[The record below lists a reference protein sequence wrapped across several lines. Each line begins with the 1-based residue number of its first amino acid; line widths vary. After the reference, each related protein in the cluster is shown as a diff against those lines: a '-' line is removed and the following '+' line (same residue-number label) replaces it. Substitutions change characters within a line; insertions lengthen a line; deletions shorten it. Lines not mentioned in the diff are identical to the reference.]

1 MIIKGKLVRAMRA
14 LIGYNL
20 LALSR
25 KTTNK
30 VFIKPEGMSLKLTT
44 SLSQRLV
51 LTPQLRQRI
60 EMLQMTTL
68 ELSDLIQQ
76 QLLENPV
83 LEEVATQ
90 EEARELAE
98 KILDHLASA
107 DPGAAPD
114 QPQIEASEPELGS
127 PSSNGSGDSEVLSQ
141 TYAESDGDAE
151 RGDGEPLASADLSE
165 DSVGDELVGEEAAR
179 DAFEEIDFGREFQDY
194 LDPGY
199 KTQEIEYK
207 EKDAPTFEQFLTR
220 APSLADHLEW
230 QLHMSPIEGDVC
242 DAAISVIGNLDA
254 DGRLNATNEEIA
266 AMGGWT
272 EEIVEKARQAVMHL
286 DPIGCGAR
294 DVRECLLVQ
303 LEVRGESDRLA
314 AGLISDHLSDLQQ
327 HKLPHLAKQIGSDV
341 DTLLSELQFIRTLD
355 PYPGRR
361 YSSEEPIL
369 ISPEIYIEK
378 LDEGDEDYVIY
389 FSDDGS
395 PRLRVSQ
402 QYQQMLGKSDVSNET
417 KSFIREKMRSAV
429 DLLRNIE
436 HRRQTIYK
444 VVESIVHR
452 QRDFLDKG
460 VQYIKPMMLK
470 DIAEDIGMHLSTVS
484 RVVNRKYAHTPQ
496 GVIELRR
503 FFTEGMMN
511 EDGEEVSTRIIKL
524 KIKKLIEEEDS
535 HSPITDD
542 QVVKILIKDGIKL
555 SRRTVAKYRDQMSI
569 PGSRERRA
577 VV

>member
-1 MIIKGKLVRAMRA
+1 
-14 LIGYNL
+14 
-20 LALSR
+20 
-25 KTTNK
+25 
-30 VFIKPEGMSLKLTT
+30 MSLKLTT

-68 ELSDLIQQ
+68 ELTDLIQQ

-98 KILDHLASA
+98 KILDHLANA
-107 DPGAAPD
+107 DPGASD
-114 QPQIEASEPELGS
+114 QSQVEPHEAELGS
-127 PSSNGSGDSEVLSQ
+127 PSSNGSGDSEGLTA
-141 TYAESDGDAE
+141 TYQDAE
-151 RGDGEPLASADLSE
+151 GEGGEGHLSDPSE
-165 DSVGDELVGEEAAR
+165 DSTGDEIVGEDASR
-179 DAFEEIDFGREFQDY
+179 DPFEEIDFGREFQDY

-199 KTQEIEYK
+199 KTQEVEYK
-207 EKDAPTFEQFLTR
+207 EDAPTFEQFLTR
-220 APSLADHLEW
+220 PPSLADHLEW
-230 QLHMSPIEGDVC
+230 QLHLSPLEAEVC
-242 DAAISVIGNLDA
+242 EAAIAVIGNLDA
-254 DGRLNATNEEIA
+254 DGRLNASNEEIA
-266 AMGGWT
+266 AMGNWT
-272 EEIVEKARQAVMHL
+272 EEVVEQARQALMRL
-286 DPIGCGAR
+286 DPVGCGAR

-303 LEVRGESDRLA
+303 LEVRGETDRLA
-314 AGLISDHLSDLQQ
+314 AKLIKEHLADLQQ
-327 HKLPHLAKQIGSDV
+327 HKLPHLSKQISVDV
-341 DTLLSELQFIRTLD
+341 DKLLEELQFIRTLD

-361 YSSEEPIL
+361 YSSDEPIL
-369 ISPEIYIEK
+369 ITPEIYIEK
-378 LDEGDEDYVIY
+378 LDEDDEDYVIY
-389 FSDDGS
+389 FADDGS
-395 PRLRVSQ
+395 PRLRISQ
-402 QYQQMLGKSDVSNET
+402 QYQQMLSQGGVNNET

-444 VVESIVHR
+444 VVESIVNR
-452 QRDFLDKG
+452 QKDFLDHG
-460 VQYIKPMMLK
+460 VQQIKPMMLK

-511 EDGEEVSTRIIKL
+511 EDGEEISTRIIKL

-535 HSPITDD
+535 HNPITDD
-542 QVVKILIKDGIKL
+542 QVVKILAKDGIKL
-555 SRRTVAKYRDQMSI
+555 SRRTVAKYRDQMHI

>member
-1 MIIKGKLVRAMRA
+1 
-14 LIGYNL
+14 
-20 LALSR
+20 
-25 KTTNK
+25 
-30 VFIKPEGMSLKLTT
+30 MSLKLTT

-60 EMLQMTTL
+60 EMLQMTSL
-68 ELSDLIQQ
+68 ELTDLIQQ

-83 LEEVATQ
+83 LEEVPSQ
-90 EEARELAE
+90 EEVREIAE
-98 KILDHLASA
+98 KVLDHLASA
-107 DPGAAPD
+107 DSASSFDEPGGVEADPSLASTNGAGDPD
-114 QPQIEASEPELGS
+114 I
-127 PSSNGSGDSEVLSQ
+127 VLSLPQ
-141 TYAESDGDAE
+141 S
-151 RGDGEPLASADLSE
+151 GDGEGGEGGEVVAAGEPVEGVGEGVGE
-165 DSVGDELVGEEAAR
+165 DGGGDETQQ

-207 EKDAPTFEQFLTR
+207 EDAPTFEQFLTR
-220 APSLADHLEW
+220 PPSLAEHLEW
-230 QLHMSPIEGDVC
+230 QLNMSSTEPAVRN
-242 DAAISVIGNLDA
+242 AAIAVVGNLDA
-254 DGRLNATNEEIA
+254 DGRLSASNEEMA
-266 AMGGWT
+266 AMQKCS
-272 EEIVEKARQAVMHL
+272 EEIVERARQAVMQL
-286 DPIGCGAR
+286 DPVGCGAR
-294 DVRECLLVQ
+294 DVKECLLVQ
-303 LEVRGESDRLA
+303 LDVLGENGRLA
-314 AGLISDHLSDLQQ
+314 GRLISDHFADLQQ
-327 HKLPHLAKQIGSDV
+327 HRLPHLSKQIGIEV
-341 DTLLSELQFIRTLD
+341 ETLLEELQFIRKLD

-378 LDEGDEDYVIY
+378 LDENDDDYIIY
-389 FSDDGS
+389 FADDGS

-402 QYQQMLGKSDVSNET
+402 QYQQMLSQGVSNET

-444 VVESIVHR
+444 VVESIVLR
-452 QRDFLDKG
+452 QKDFLDHG
-460 VQYIKPMMLK
+460 VQQIKPMMLK

-503 FFTEGMMN
+503 FFTEGMLN

-524 KIKKLIEEEDS
+524 QIKKLIEEEDS
-535 HSPITDD
+535 HNPITDD
-542 QVVKILIKDGIKL
+542 KVVKILAKDGIKL
-555 SRRTVAKYRDQMSI
+555 SRRTVAKYRDQMQI

>member
-1 MIIKGKLVRAMRA
+1 
-14 LIGYNL
+14 
-20 LALSR
+20 
-25 KTTNK
+25 
-30 VFIKPEGMSLKLTT
+30 
-44 SLSQRLV
+44 
-51 LTPQLRQRI
+51 
-60 EMLQMTTL
+60 
-68 ELSDLIQQ
+68 
-76 QLLENPV
+76 
-83 LEEVATQ
+83 VATQ
-90 EEARELAE
+90 EEVGELAE

-114 QPQIEASEPELGS
+114 NQVETTEPELGS
-127 PSSNGSGDSEVLSQ
+127 PSSNGSGELSSSAAYEGEGEAGE
-141 TYAESDGDAE
+141 TDGPEMGA
-151 RGDGEPLASADLSE
+151 ADLSE
-165 DSVGDELVGEEAAR
+165 DSVGDEVVGEEAAR

-207 EKDAPTFEQFLTR
+207 EDAPTFEQFLTR
-220 APSLADHLEW
+220 PPSLADHLEW
-230 QLHMSPIEGDVC
+230 QLHMSPIEGETC
-242 DAAISVIGNLDA
+242 EAAISVIGNLDA

-266 AMGGWT
+266 AMGGWPG
-272 EEIVEKARQAVMHL
+272 EVVEQARQAVMRL
-286 DPIGCGAR
+286 DPVGCGAR

-303 LEVRGESDRLA
+303 LEVKGENDRLA
-314 AGLISDHLSDLQQ
+314 VALISEHLSDLQQ

-341 DTLLSELQFIRTLD
+341 DTLLNELQFIRTLD

-378 LDEGDEDYVIY
+378 LDEDDDEYVIY
-389 FSDDGS
+389 FADDGS

-452 QRDFLDKG
+452 QQEFLDKG

-511 EDGEEVSTRIIKL
+511 EDGEEISTRIIKL

-535 HSPITDD
+535 HNPITDD

>member
-1 MIIKGKLVRAMRA
+1 
-14 LIGYNL
+14 
-20 LALSR
+20 
-25 KTTNK
+25 
-30 VFIKPEGMSLKLTT
+30 MSLKLTT

-68 ELSDLIQQ
+68 ELGDLIQQ

-90 EEARELAE
+90 EEAQELAE

-107 DPGAAPD
+107 DAGGAAD
-114 QPQIEASEPELGS
+114 LPQIEATEPELGS
-127 PSSNGSGDSEVLSQ
+127 PSSNGSADPDSLTAYTGTE
-141 TYAESDGDAE
+141 AEADA
-151 RGDGEPLASADLSE
+151 GEMSGSADLSE
-165 DSVGDELVGEEAAR
+165 DSVGDEIVGEEGAR

-199 KTQEIEYK
+199 KTQEVEYK
-207 EKDAPTFEQFLTR
+207 EDAPTFEQFLTR
-220 APSLADHLEW
+220 APTLADHLET
-230 QLHMSPIEGDVC
+230 QLHLSTIDVEMC
-242 DAAISVIGNLDA
+242 DVAICVIGNLDA
-254 DGRLNATNEEIA
+254 EGRLNATNEEIA

-272 EEIVEKARQAVMHL
+272 EETVERARQAVMHL
-286 DPIGCGAR
+286 DPAGCGAR

-303 LEVRGESDRLA
+303 LEVRGESERLA
-314 AGLISDHLSDLQQ
+314 AKLISEHLPDLQQ
-327 HKLPHLAKQIGSDV
+327 HKLPNLSKQIGIDI
-341 DTLLSELQFIRTLD
+341 DTLLAELQFIRTLE

-361 YSSEEPIL
+361 YSSDEPIL
-369 ISPEIYIEK
+369 ITPEIYIEK
-378 LDEGDEDYVIY
+378 LDEDDDEYVIY
-389 FSDDGS
+389 FADDGS
-395 PRLRVSQ
+395 PRLRISQ
-402 QYQQMLGKSDVSNET
+402 QYQKMLGQNGVTNET
-417 KSFIREKMRSAV
+417 KSFIREKVRSAV

-452 QRDFLDKG
+452 QQDFLDRG

-524 KIKKLIEEEDS
+524 QIKKLIEEEDS
-535 HSPITDD
+535 HNPITDD
-542 QVVKILIKDGIKL
+542 QVVKILAKDGMKL
-555 SRRTVAKYRDQMSI
+555 SRRTVAKYRDQMHI

>member
-1 MIIKGKLVRAMRA
+1 
-14 LIGYNL
+14 
-20 LALSR
+20 
-25 KTTNK
+25 
-30 VFIKPEGMSLKLTT
+30 MSLKLTT

-68 ELSDLIQQ
+68 ELGELIQQ

-90 EEARELAE
+90 EEAQELAE

-107 DPGAAPD
+107 DETNSFDKPAA
-114 QPQIEASEPELGS
+114 EAAEPELGA
-127 PSSNGSGDSEVLSQ
+127 PSANGSGDTEAALAA
-141 TYAESDGDAE
+141 YAEG
-151 RGDGEPLASADLSE
+151 
-165 DSVGDELVGEEAAR
+165 EAAGDSIDATSSAELAGESASEEVAGDDASR

-199 KTQEIEYK
+199 KTQEFEYK
-207 EKDAPTFEQFLTR
+207 EDAPTFEQFLTR
-220 APSLADHLEW
+220 APSLSEHLEW
-230 QLHMSPIEGDVC
+230 QMHMDPISADVQ
-242 DAAISVIGNLDA
+242 DAAVCVIGNLDA
-254 DGRLNATNEEIA
+254 DGRLTASNEEIA
-266 AMGGWT
+266 AMGPWP
-272 EEIVEKARQAVMHL
+272 EETVERSRQAVMRL
-286 DPIGCGAR
+286 DPLGCGAR

-303 LEVRGESDRLA
+303 LEVRGESERLA
-314 AGLISDHLSDLQQ
+314 AKLISEHLADLQQ
-327 HKLPHLAKQIGSDV
+327 HKLPHLSKQIGVDV
-341 DTLLSELQFIRTLD
+341 DTLMSELNFIRTLD

-361 YSSEEPIL
+361 YSSEEPVL
-369 ISPEIYIEK
+369 IAPEIYIEK
-378 LDEGDEDYVIY
+378 LDPDDEDYVIY
-389 FSDDGS
+389 FADDGS
-395 PRLRVSQ
+395 PRLRMSP
-402 QYQQMLGKSDVSNET
+402 QYQQMLSQQGVSNET

-444 VVESIVHR
+444 VVESIVQR
-452 QRDFLDKG
+452 QKDFLDHG
-460 VQYIKPMMLK
+460 VQHIKPMMLK
-470 DIAEDIGMHLSTVS
+470 DIAEDIQMHLSTVS

-511 EDGEEVSTRIIKL
+511 EDGEEISTRIIKL

-535 HSPITDD
+535 HNPITDD

-555 SRRTVAKYRDQMSI
+555 SRRTVAKYRDQMQI

>member
-1 MIIKGKLVRAMRA
+1 
-14 LIGYNL
+14 
-20 LALSR
+20 
-25 KTTNK
+25 
-30 VFIKPEGMSLKLTT
+30 MSLKLTT

-68 ELSDLIQQ
+68 ELTDLIQQ
-76 QLLENPV
+76 QILENPV

-90 EEARELAE
+90 EEVGELAE

-114 QPQIEASEPELGS
+114 EPQRLEAAEPELGS
-127 PSSNGSGDSEVLSQ
+127 PSSNGSGDPEGVS
-141 TYAESDGDAE
+141 TYAESDGE
-151 RGDGEPLASADLSE
+151 GDSGVGEGHEIAAADLSE
-165 DSVGDELVGEEAAR
+165 DSVGDEIVGEEGTR

-207 EKDAPTFEQFLTR
+207 EDAPTFEQFLTR

-230 QLHMSPIEGDVC
+230 QLHMSPIAEEIC

-266 AMGGWT
+266 AMGGWS
-272 EEIVEKARQAVMHL
+272 EETVEVARQAVMNL
-286 DPIGCGAR
+286 DPVGCGAR

-303 LEVRGESDRLA
+303 LEVKGESERLA
-314 AGLISDHLSDLQQ
+314 ARLINEHLSELQQ
-327 HKLPHLAKQIGSDV
+327 HKLPHLAKQINSDV

-378 LDEGDEDYVIY
+378 LDEADDEYIIY
-389 FSDDGS
+389 FADDGS

-452 QRDFLDKG
+452 QQDFLDKG

-511 EDGEEVSTRIIKL
+511 EDGEEISTRIIKL

-535 HSPITDD
+535 HNPITDD

>member
-1 MIIKGKLVRAMRA
+1 
-14 LIGYNL
+14 
-20 LALSR
+20 
-25 KTTNK
+25 
-30 VFIKPEGMSLKLTT
+30 MSLKLTT

-60 EMLQMTTL
+60 EMLQMTTI
-68 ELSDLIQQ
+68 ELTDLIQQ

-90 EEARELAE
+90 EEAQELAE
-98 KILDHLASA
+98 KILDHLASSDAEGSSEQSSGEPA
-107 DPGAAPD
+107 DL
-114 QPQIEASEPELGS
+114 ELGS
-127 PSSNGSGDSEVLSQ
+127 PASNGSGETDVLSALPAAGEFESGEALGG
-141 TYAESDGDAE
+141 AE
-151 RGDGEPLASADLSE
+151 
-165 DSVGDELVGEEAAR
+165 VGEEGSGDEVAGEESR

-207 EKDAPTFEQFLTR
+207 EDAPTFEQFLTR
-220 APSLADHLEW
+220 PPSLADHLEW
-230 QLHMSPIEGDVC
+230 QLHMSPIENEIC
-242 DAAISVIGNLDA
+242 EAAICVIGNLNA
-254 DGRLNATNEEIA
+254 DGRLNATNEEMA
-266 AMGGWT
+266 AMGNWSEAT
-272 EEIVEKARQAVMHL
+272 VEQARQAVMRL
-286 DPIGCGAR
+286 DPVGCGAR

-303 LEVRGESDRLA
+303 LEVLGESERLA
-314 AGLISDHLSDLQQ
+314 VKLITDHLPDLQQ
-327 HKLPHLAKQIGSDV
+327 HKLPHLSKQIDIDV
-341 DTLLSELQFIRTLD
+341 DTLLNELQFIRTLD

-378 LDEGDEDYVIY
+378 LDENDDEYVIY
-389 FSDDGS
+389 FADDGS

-402 QYQQMLGKSDVSNET
+402 QYQTMLSQQGVSNET

-452 QRDFLDKG
+452 QRDFLDHG
-460 VQYIKPMMLK
+460 VQHIKPMMLK

-511 EDGEEVSTRIIKL
+511 EDGEEISTRIIKL
-524 KIKKLIEEEDS
+524 QIKKLIEEEDS
-535 HSPITDD
+535 HNPITDD
-542 QVVKILIKDGIKL
+542 QVVKILAKDGIKL

>member
-1 MIIKGKLVRAMRA
+1 
-14 LIGYNL
+14 
-20 LALSR
+20 
-25 KTTNK
+25 
-30 VFIKPEGMSLKLTT
+30 MSLKLTT

-60 EMLQMTTL
+60 EMLQMTSL
-68 ELSDLIQQ
+68 ELTDLIQQ

-83 LEEVATQ
+83 LEEVPSQ
-90 EEARELAE
+90 EEVQEIAE
-98 KILDHLASA
+98 KVLDHLASA
-107 DPGAAPD
+107 ETDTFEERVP
-114 QPQIEASEPELGS
+114 EAGTPAT
-127 PSSNGSGDSEVLSQ
+127 NGSGDAVS
-141 TYAESDGDAE
+141 AG
-151 RGDGEPLASADLSE
+151 GEHE
-165 DSVGDELVGEEAAR
+165 EGGVEEGITDETQR

-207 EKDAPTFEQFLTR
+207 EDAPTFEQFLTK
-220 APSLADHLEW
+220 PQSLAEHLEW
-230 QLHMSPIEGDVC
+230 QLNMTTLDDDVR
-242 DAAISVIGNLDA
+242 DAAICVIGNMNA
-254 DGRLNATNEEIA
+254 DGRLTATGEEIA
-266 AMGGWT
+266 D
-272 EEIVEKARQAVMHL
+272 VEKIPLEIIERARQIVMRL
-286 DPIGCGAR
+286 DPVGCGAR
-294 DVRECLLVQ
+294 DVKECLLVQ
-303 LEVRGESDRLA
+303 LEVLGETDRLA
-314 AGLISDHLSDLQQ
+314 ARLITEHFADLQQ
-327 HKLPHLAKQIGSDV
+327 HKLPHLSKQIGVDV
-341 DTLLSELQFIRTLD
+341 ETLLEELQFIRTLD

-378 LDEGDEDYVIY
+378 LDENDEDYVIY
-389 FSDDGS
+389 FADDGS

-402 QYQQMLGKSDVSNET
+402 QYQQMLSQGVSNET

-444 VVESIVHR
+444 VVESIVAR
-452 QRDFLDKG
+452 QKEFLDHG
-460 VQYIKPMMLK
+460 VQYLKPMMLK

-503 FFTEGMMN
+503 FFTEGMLN
-511 EDGEEVSTRIIKL
+511 EEGEEISTRIIKL

-535 HSPITDD
+535 HNPITDD
-542 QVVKILIKDGIKL
+542 QVVKILAKDGIKL
-555 SRRTVAKYRDQMSI
+555 SRRTVAKYRDQMQI

>member
-1 MIIKGKLVRAMRA
+1 
-14 LIGYNL
+14 
-20 LALSR
+20 
-25 KTTNK
+25 
-30 VFIKPEGMSLKLTT
+30 MSLKLTT

-83 LEEVATQ
+83 LEEVPSQ
-90 EEARELAE
+90 EEVQELAE
-98 KILDHLASA
+98 KVLDHLASSDA
-107 DPGAAPD
+107 DASFGEAP
-114 QPQIEASEPELGS
+114 EAGS
-127 PSSNGSGDSEVLSQ
+127 PSTNGSGDAEAIASIGGPEVEVGE
-141 TYAESDGDAE
+141 AVPAVEGGE
-151 RGDGEPLASADLSE
+151 EGDG
-165 DSVGDELVGEEAAR
+165 GIDESR

-207 EKDAPTFEQFLTR
+207 EDAPTFEQFLTR
-220 APSLADHLEW
+220 PPSLAEHLEW
-230 QLHMSPIEGDVC
+230 QLHMSSLDPKVA
-242 DAAISVIGNLDA
+242 DAAVAVVGNLDA
-254 DGRLNATNEEIA
+254 DGRLNATNEEMA
-266 AMGGWT
+266 AMEKCS
-272 EEIVEKARQAVMHL
+272 EEIVEQARQAVMRL
-286 DPIGCGAR
+286 DPVGCGAR
-294 DVRECLLVQ
+294 DVKECLLVQ
-303 LEVRGESDRLA
+303 LEVLGESERLA
-314 AGLISDHLSDLQQ
+314 ARLIQDHFADLQQ
-327 HKLPHLAKQIGSDV
+327 HRLPHLSKQIGVDV
-341 DTLLSELQFIRTLD
+341 ETLLEELQFIRTLD

-361 YSSEEPIL
+361 YSSDEPIL

-378 LDEGDEDYVIY
+378 LDESDDEYIIY
-389 FSDDGS
+389 FADDGS

-402 QYQQMLGKSDVSNET
+402 QYQQMLSQGVSNET

-444 VVESIVHR
+444 VVESIVRR
-452 QRDFLDKG
+452 QKDFLDHG
-460 VQYIKPMMLK
+460 VQHIKPMMLK

-503 FFTEGMMN
+503 FFTEGMLN

-524 KIKKLIEEEDS
+524 QIKKLIEEEDS
-535 HSPITDD
+535 HNPITDD
-542 QVVKILIKDGIKL
+542 QVVKILAKDGIKL

>member
-1 MIIKGKLVRAMRA
+1 
-14 LIGYNL
+14 
-20 LALSR
+20 
-25 KTTNK
+25 
-30 VFIKPEGMSLKLTT
+30 MSLKLTT

-60 EMLQMTTL
+60 EMLQMTSL
-68 ELSDLIQQ
+68 ELTDLIQA

-83 LEEVATQ
+83 LEEVPSQ
-90 EEARELAE
+90 EEVQELAE
-98 KILDHLASA
+98 KVLDHLASS
-107 DPGAAPD
+107 DSDGSFE
-114 QPQIEASEPELGS
+114 QPVNEIEPSI
-127 PSSNGSGDSEVLSQ
+127 PSSNGSGDADGLSSLSPEGE
-141 TYAESDGDAE
+141 TYAA
-151 RGDGEPLASADLSE
+151 
-165 DSVGDELVGEEAAR
+165 GEEGFGEEVGSDEPSR

-207 EKDAPTFEQFLTR
+207 EDAPTFEQFLTR
-220 APSLADHLEW
+220 PPSLAEHLEW
-230 QLHMSPIEGDVC
+230 QLNMSQVGRAVL
-242 DAAISVIGNLDA
+242 DAAICVIGNLNA
-254 DGRLNATNEEIA
+254 DGRLNAINEEIT
-266 AMGGWT
+266 AMGGWS
-272 EEIVEKARQAVMHL
+272 EEIVEQARQTLMRL
-286 DPIGCGAR
+286 DPVGCGAR
-294 DVRECLLVQ
+294 DVKECLLVQ
-303 LEVRGESDRLA
+303 LEVLGESDRLA
-314 AGLISDHLSDLQQ
+314 AKLISEHLHELQQ
-327 HKLPHLAKQIGSDV
+327 HKLPHLSKQIGVDV
-341 DTLLSELQFIRTLD
+341 EVLLEELQFIRTLD

-378 LDEGDEDYVIY
+378 LDEDDDEYVIY
-389 FSDDGS
+389 FADDGS

-402 QYQQMLGKSDVSNET
+402 QYQQMLSQGVSNET

-444 VVESIVHR
+444 VVESIVQR
-452 QRDFLDKG
+452 QREFLDHG

-503 FFTEGMMN
+503 FFTEGMLN
-511 EDGEEVSTRIIKL
+511 EDGEEISTRIIKL
-524 KIKKLIEEEDS
+524 QIKKLIEEEDS
-535 HSPITDD
+535 HNPITDD
-542 QVVKILIKDGIKL
+542 QVVKILAKDGIKL
-555 SRRTVAKYRDQMSI
+555 SRRTVAKYRDQMQI

>member
-1 MIIKGKLVRAMRA
+1 
-14 LIGYNL
+14 
-20 LALSR
+20 
-25 KTTNK
+25 
-30 VFIKPEGMSLKLTT
+30 MSLKLTT

-68 ELSDLIQQ
+68 ELTDLIQQ

-90 EEARELAE
+90 EEVGELAE
-98 KILDHLASA
+98 KILDHLTSA
-107 DPGAAPD
+107 DPGAAPEESRV
-114 QPQIEASEPELGS
+114 EASEPELGS
-127 PSSNGSGDSEVLSQ
+127 PPSNGSGDLEGLSSA
-141 TYAESDGDAE
+141 YAE
-151 RGDGEPLASADLSE
+151 GEGEGGEVSTDLSG
-165 DSVGDELVGEEAAR
+165 DSLGDETAGDESTR

-207 EKDAPTFEQFLTR
+207 EDAPTFEQFLTR

-230 QLHMSPIEGDVC
+230 QLHMNPIEEEVV

-266 AMGGWT
+266 AMGSWSAET
-272 EEIVEKARQAVMHL
+272 VEIARQAVMHL
-286 DPIGCGAR
+286 DPVGCGAR

-303 LEVRGESDRLA
+303 LEVKGESDRLA
-314 AGLISDHLSDLQQ
+314 SSLIKDHLADLQQ

-341 DTLLSELQFIRTLD
+341 DTLLNELQCIRALD

-369 ISPEIYIEK
+369 IAPEIYIEK
-378 LDEGDEDYVIY
+378 LDEDDEDYVIY

-402 QYQQMLGKSDVSNET
+402 QYQQMLGKPDVSNET

-444 VVESIVHR
+444 VVESIVAR
-452 QRDFLDKG
+452 QKDFLDHG
-460 VQYIKPMMLK
+460 VQHIKPMMLK

-511 EDGEEVSTRIIKL
+511 EDGEEISTRIIKL
-524 KIKKLIEEEDS
+524 QIKKLIEEEDS
-535 HSPITDD
+535 HNPITDD

>member
-1 MIIKGKLVRAMRA
+1 
-14 LIGYNL
+14 
-20 LALSR
+20 
-25 KTTNK
+25 
-30 VFIKPEGMSLKLTT
+30 MSLKLTT

-60 EMLQMTTL
+60 EMLQMTSL
-68 ELSDLIQQ
+68 ELTDLIQQ

-83 LEEVATQ
+83 LEEVPTQ
-90 EEARELAE
+90 EEVQEIAE
-98 KILDHLASA
+98 KVLDHLASSEA
-107 DPGAAPD
+107 NESFE
-114 QPQIEASEPELGS
+114 PQVPEDGS
-127 PSSNGSGDSEVLSQ
+127 PATNGSGDPEVLANLPAA
-141 TYAESDGDAE
+141 TEGDF
-151 RGDGEPLASADLSE
+151 GGEAVAGE
-165 DSVGDELVGEEAAR
+165 HEEAVSEEGSTDESR

-207 EKDAPTFEQFLTR
+207 EDAPTFEQFLTR
-220 APSLADHLEW
+220 PPSLAEHLEW
-230 QLHMSPIEGDVC
+230 QLHMSSIDSELVDP
-242 DAAISVIGNLDA
+242 AICVIGNLNA
-254 DGRLNATNEEIA
+254 DGRLNATNEEMA
-266 AMGGWT
+266 QMEKVS
-272 EEIVEKARQAVMHL
+272 EEVVERARQAVMRL
-286 DPIGCGAR
+286 DPVGCGAR
-294 DVRECLLVQ
+294 DVKECLLVQ
-303 LEVRGESDRLA
+303 LEVLGESDRLA
-314 AGLISDHLSDLQQ
+314 AKLIAEHFSELQQ
-327 HKLPHLAKQIGSDV
+327 HKLPHLSKQIGVDV
-341 DTLLSELQFIRTLD
+341 EALLEELQFIRTLD

-361 YSSEEPIL
+361 YSSDEPVL

-378 LDEGDEDYVIY
+378 LDEDDDEYVIY
-389 FSDDGS
+389 FADDGS

-402 QYQQMLGKSDVSNET
+402 QYQQMLSQGVSNET

-444 VVESIVHR
+444 VVESIVQR
-452 QRDFLDKG
+452 QKEFLDHG

-511 EDGEEVSTRIIKL
+511 EDGEEISTRIIKL

-535 HSPITDD
+535 HNPITDD
-542 QVVKILIKDGIKL
+542 QVVKILAKDGIKL
-555 SRRTVAKYRDQMSI
+555 SRRTVAKYRDQMQI